1 MCRMFNLGQSVTPQI
16 FQMEE
21 FIQTTMEEMAQWL
34 WASYANVQWFV
45 TCRNDQYFAC
55 QPTCWYYDKRYWYYK
70 SGWVSSLYFCK
81 IKTAS
86 SNTVKKLKVELSM
99 HYTEWLR
106 KFSFSTVC
114 NIQRIL
120 KFVYVY
126 IYFKDF
132 NITEGMSSEAIS
144 GGIRYQPTN
153 YY

>member
-1 MCRMFNLGQSVTPQI
+1 
-16 FQMEE
+16 
-21 FIQTTMEEMAQWL
+21 
-34 WASYANVQWFV
+34 
-45 TCRNDQYFAC
+45 
-55 QPTCWYYDKRYWYYK
+55 
-70 SGWVSSLYFCK
+70 
-81 IKTAS
+81 
-86 SNTVKKLKVELSM
+86 VKKLKVELSM